1 MLVTQVV
8 LRYSPYI
15 HPPIYIYFGIQ
26 TTREMYPQL
35 STFIY
40 TCMQHVNTPVTT
52 TNSPLDRRLDGHALA
67 THTYLSVGAIDPYIT
82 IQRMAPMQYHAAWT
96 TK

>member
-1 MLVTQVV
+1 
-8 LRYSPYI
+8 
-15 HPPIYIYFGIQ
+15 
-26 TTREMYPQL
+26 
-35 STFIY
+35 
-40 TCMQHVNTPVTT
+40 MQHVNTLVTT

-67 THTYLSVGAIDPYIT
+67 THTYLSVEAIDPYIT

>member
-1 MLVTQVV
+1 MLITQVV
-8 LRYSPYI
+8 LRYSSYI
-15 HPPIYIYFGIQ
+15 HPRYIYFGIQ
-26 TTREMYPQL
+26 STRQLYPQL

-40 TCMQHVNTPVTT
+40 ICMQHVNTPVTT
-52 TNSPLDRRLDGHALA
+52 TISPLDRRLDGHALA
-67 THTYLSVGAIDPYIT
+67 THTYLSVEAIDPYLT